1 MPEQHSQE
9 NRTLLKV
16 LVVGENEEVREWLR
30 EMVFKSKLPWRL
42 RFTCPLRVS
51 SPENQ
56 MSEQDI
62 IVLIWEKTQPT
73 PLEEVI
79 KRKNISSRSSESVVC
94 EIESVGGEHK
104 LRRTVI
110 LAPSINRDDAV
121 FLSEY
126 EIKMIHALP
135 EKQNAWDTDGPKFV
149 QKVNKLHFDESN
161 NIKTPEE
168 TAVRK
173 FSEYLSVWER
183 LSDEKR
189 MECTD
194 SLLRLLGD
202 SSRYYEMVARKCI
215 KEEDFSGAELWLKK
229 AISKNPSY
237 LRAVRL
243 LADLYMKQK
252 QFDSALHLFERLKAN
267 NPRNF
272 HRLTKIGQ
280 CYLSLGEVL
289 KAEKALGDAM
299 SIDEFNPAAREELG
313 KVKCVLGDFETAK
326 ILLSNS
332 RNSRQLAAFL
342 NTLGIKLVEQKKFEE
357 SIDHYKKAQYVLPGN
372 DQGHLLFFNIGLAYA
387 KWGKFTEAS
396 RYLKLALVRD
406 PCYTKAVTLLKTL
419 GSRVP
424 I

>member
-73 PLEEVI
+73 PLDEVI

-173 FSEYLSVWER
+173 FSEYLSVWEAKKKGPNR
-183 LSDEKR
+183 NS
-189 MECTD
+189 
-194 SLLRLLGD
+194 
-202 SSRYYEMVARKCI
+202 ARFKI
-215 KEEDFSGAELWLKK
+215 QYPMKNQVYN
-229 AISKNPSY
+229 AISERV
-237 LRAVRL
+237 L
-243 LADLYMKQK
+243 QK
-252 QFDSALHLFERLKAN
+252 DSK
-267 NPRNF
+267 
-272 HRLTKIGQ
+272 
-280 CYLSLGEVL
+280 Y
-289 KAEKALGDAM
+289 
-299 SIDEFNPAAREELG
+299 
-313 KVKCVLGDFETAK
+313 
-326 ILLSNS
+326 
-332 RNSRQLAAFL
+332 
-342 NTLGIKLVEQKKFEE
+342 
-357 SIDHYKKAQYVLPGN
+357 
-372 DQGHLLFFNIGLAYA
+372 LFFFRDNP
-387 KWGKFTEAS
+387 
-396 RYLKLALVRD
+396 VRR
-406 PCYTKAVTLLKTL
+406 KTQTWL
-419 GSRVP
+419 